1 MQDPSLSLSSR
12 TLHWLKLSL
21 IPGISCRTLMK
32 LQTVYP
38 QPEDILTLLASG
50 EWRNLPLQKSA
61 KHWLAEHGQDIDAAL
76 KPKLEQTLEW
86 VQQGGFVLDWQ
97 SPDYPPL
104 LKEIYDAPVI
114 IYGLGQRQSLMAS
127 CSMAM
132 VGSRKATRYGVEQAH
147 SFAYQLVHQGWQ
159 VVSGMALGIDGAA
172 HQGALQAVSEGAAV
186 STVAVVATGLDLT
199 YPSSHKQLKQR
210 IMETGCVISEY
221 PLGTQAKANYFP
233 RRNRIISGLSQGVLV
248 IEATEKSGSLVS
260 ARCAL
265 EQNRDVFALPGLIT
279 NPQAEGCHSLIK
291 QGAKLV
297 TSVEDILE
305 EYTTGHQAQLKRKT
319 EHRQEVDVSIQPIIS
334 RSQTLVPSEL
344 AVDSAQLSLVEP
356 TVQTESQHNV
366 PDDPVLSAIG
376 SQGAS
381 ADEIIVRTGMSWA
394 ELSQKLLML
403 ELTGVIESK
412 QGGYAL
418 KSH

>member
-1 MQDPSLSLSSR
+1 MHDPSLFFSSR

-38 QPEDILTLLASG
+38 QPEDILILLASG

-61 KHWLAEHGQDIDAAL
+61 KHWLAEHSQDIDAAL

-159 VVSGMALGIDGAA
+159 VVSGMALGIDGAG

-305 EYTTGHQAQLKRKT
+305 EYATGHQAQLKRKT
-319 EHRQEVDVSIQPIIS
+319 EHRREVDVSVQPIIS

-344 AVDSAQLSLVEP
+344 VVDSAPLSLVEP
-356 TVQTESQHNV
+356 TVQPESQHSV
-366 PDDPVLSAIG
+366 PDDPILSAIG